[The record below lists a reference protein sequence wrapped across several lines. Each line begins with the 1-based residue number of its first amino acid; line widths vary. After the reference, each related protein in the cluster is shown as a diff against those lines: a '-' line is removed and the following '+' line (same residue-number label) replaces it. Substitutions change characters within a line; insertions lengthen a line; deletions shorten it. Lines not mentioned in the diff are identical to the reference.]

1 VAEVAAV
8 VNAALHALAMV
19 VGQAVLGGPVAV

>member
-1 VAEVAAV
+1 VEEAVAE

-19 VGQAVLGGPVAV
+19 VGQAALGVRAAV